1 MLITLDSGIYVGPG
15 KVGKNY
21 KRRALKIWQKFEVFV
36 MKKPENFIF
45 PIFDKRTAF

>member
-36 MKKPENFIF
+36 KKKTGKFYF
-45 PIFDKRTAF
+45 FDF